1 MEKSDTVSVSGLTK
15 YFGSEPVLRNVSFS
29 VEAGTI
35 CGIIGRNGSGKSVL
49 FKCLTGLYIPDSGKV
64 RIDRDSLGALI
75 EEPGFLLHYPGL
87 RNLVYLME
95 IGGKVRRD
103 AAEEA
108 IRLVG
113 LDPGDRRP
121 VRKYSMGMR
130 QRLGI
135 AQAIMEDPDILIL
148 DEPMNGLDN
157 EGVRDMRE
165 LFISLKNK
173 GKTLLIA
180 SHSREDIGILCD
192 KVYEMDK
199 GRITRVR

>member
-1 MEKSDTVSVSGLTK
+1 MERKETVSAEGLVK

-180 SHSREDIGILCD
+180 SHSREDIEILCD

-199 GRITRVR
+199 GRIALVR